1 MPENTSEDINRSTNM
16 PAQVTDVQP
25 PGNKIDT
32 NSAFVSHSDQRA
44 PNHLGDPSVPE
55 LAGREDQSHDFGDL
69 RSPALAQRRD
79 KSAKE
84 KYYGFRHVKRGDV
97 YPESVAEGGLSC
109 HPSKEAKEAKEDG
122 KDERDGD
129 GDGDGDDDYND
140 NENDEGD
147 ALSICDLCTTDSTK
161 RSPQPNATTEMKQ
174 DRTPCKHTLYKM
186 AQVYPRPPKNH
197 HRHIDKMIQPL
208 RPRVDE
214 RREERKHRK
223 AILEDGLKDLD

>member
-1 MPENTSEDINRSTNM
+1 L
-16 PAQVTDVQP
+16 PAQATQP

-55 LAGREDQSHDFGDL
+55 LAGQEDQSHDFGDL

-109 HPSKEAKEAKEDG
+109 HPSKEAKEDG
-122 KDERDGD
+122 KDEQDGD
-129 GDGDGDDDYND
+129 GDGDGD
-140 NENDEGD
+140 DEGD
-147 ALSICDLCTTDSTK
+147 ALSICDLCTMDSTK
-161 RSPQPNATTEMKQ
+161 KSPQPNATTEMKQ

-186 AQVYPRPPKNH
+186 AQVYPRPPENH
-197 HRHIDKMIQPL
+197 YRHIDKMIQPL
-208 RPRVDE
+208 RPRVDK